1 MLNSDD
7 LTILIFIAVAAFA
20 ILLEGFVKFIEL
32 SGLSKEDS
40 LIIVVLS
47 LFAWAYLPPVELG
60 NVGNLTLYLSFSGFI
75 LPAVV
80 ALKQIVAGN
89 VSLKKA
95 VSGILLLTIV
105 CYLTSRPG
113 EGGVG
118 IVYPQLPIITAVVY
132 SFLVE
137 WDKPAPLAYTCA
149 VLGMSIGA
157 DMLNIPRLCSKSIN
171 ITVGGAGMFD
181 AIYLTGIVSLI
192 IGTDFYLIK
201 NFAKKNLKKDL
212 RKEY

>member
-1 MLNSDD
+1 MLNSD

-60 NVGNLTLYLSFSGFI
+60 EVGNLTLYLSFSGFI

-95 VSGILLLTIV
+95 VSGTLLLTAV

-113 EGGVG
+113 VCGVG

-149 VLGMSIGA
+149 VLGMSTGA
-157 DMLNIPRLCSKSIN
+157 DALNIPKLCSRSIN
-171 ITVGGAGMFD
+171 ITVGGAGIFD

-192 IGTDFYLIK
+192 ISTDFYLIK
-201 NFAKKNLKKDL
+201 NFAKKNNIINI
-212 RKEY
+212 RKY

>member
-1 MLNSDD
+1 MLSSDD
-7 LTILIFIAVAAFA
+7 LTILTFTAIAVFA
-20 ILLEGFVKFIEL
+20 LFLKGFVKFIEL

-40 LIIVVLS
+40 FIIAVLS
-47 LFAWAYLPPVELG
+47 LFAWVYLPPVELG
-60 NVGNLTLYLSFSGFI
+60 DIGNLTLYLSFSGFI

-80 ALKQIVAGN
+80 ALKQIVTGN

-95 VSGILLLTIV
+95 VSGILLLTAV
-105 CYLTSRPG
+105 CYSVSRPV

-118 IVYPQLPIITAVVY
+118 IVYPQLPIVVAVVY

-149 VLGMSIGA
+149 VLGMSMGA

-171 ITVGGAGMFD
+171 ITVGGAGIFD

-192 IGTDFYLIK
+192 ISTNFYLIK
-201 NFAKKNLKKDL
+201 NFAKKNLIKV
-212 RKEY
+212 